1 MPAPDAA
8 AARAEQLV
16 HRLHPAEGPRRR
28 MLVIV
33 NPHATVVSDRL
44 RSVVLHALHSRYEVE
59 AIDTKE
65 PRHATRIARETAGQG
80 YDVIVA
86 FGGDGTANEA
96 ANGLVGSDTPLACL
110 PGGSTNV
117 WCRTLGIPDDVIDA
131 TEHLLRRAANFSVR
145 RVDLGRAADRHFLFG
160 SGVGLD
166 ASVVERV
173 DRRPDLKASAGKW
186 FYTWAALSAFAGRY
200 LVSPPRLRVR
210 FGDRELEAVTVIV
223 QNSDPFTYF
232 GRRPI
237 RLGVGAGLENGT
249 LSIAALE
256 RARPQDL
263 PTLIAR
269 LLSADPRTVL
279 RHRQI
284 EGASE
289 LRGLRVE
296 GLDGQ
301 SFPVEADGDY
311 LGEFDSVEYAVVP
324 RALAVVA

>member
-1 MPAPDAA
+1 MAAPDAA

-16 HRLHPAEGPRRR
+16 SRLVPADGPRRR

-33 NPHATVVSDRL
+33 NPHATAVSDRL
-44 RSVVLHALHSRYEVE
+44 RSVVLHALHARYEVE
-59 AIDTKE
+59 AIETKA
-65 PRHATRIARETAGQG
+65 PRHATQICRETAGGG
-80 YDVIVA
+80 YDVVVA

-96 ANGLVGSDTPLACL
+96 ANGLVGSDTPLTCL

-117 WCRTLGIPDDVIDA
+117 WCRTLGIPDDVVDA
-131 TEHLLRRAANFSVR
+131 TGHLLDLAEKFSVR

-160 SGVGLD
+160 SGAGLD

-173 DRRPDLKASAGKW
+173 DRRPDLKARAGKW
-186 FYTWAALSAFAGRY
+186 FFTWAALSAFVGRY
-200 LVSPPRLRVR
+200 LVSPPLLRVR

-232 GRRPI
+232 GGRPI
-237 RLGVGAGLENGT
+237 RLGVGAGLETGT
-249 LSIAALE
+249 LSLAALH

-269 LLSADPRTVL
+269 LFSADPRTVL

-284 EGASE
+284 KGASE
-289 LRGLRVE
+289 LSGLRVE

-324 RALAVVA
+324 RALAVLA